1 MLRST
6 GCEAHEAALSSKG
19 GWIMFK
25 HAKGFRGNKP
35 PALRRRG
42 AGESYV
48 DSKNSL
54 ESLISEHEARE
65 HIEKNFPKMKIG
77 RVIDEQLEREA
88 AAKALQQKEIAA
100 ARREKRKEAR
110 NRARKRQR
118 EQFLRKHAQLLVERE
133 AVEAR
138 AIRKARAQARAVT
151 QKAGDSSTGV

>member
-1 MLRST
+1 
-6 GCEAHEAALSSKG
+6 
-19 GWIMFK
+19 MFK

-65 HIEKNFPKMKIG
+65 HIEKNFPKVKIG
-77 RVIDEQLEREA
+77 RAIDLEREA
-88 AAKALQQKEIAA
+88 AAKATQQKEKEIAA
-100 ARREKRKEAR
+100 ASEAGKAREEKRKEAR
-110 NRARKRQR
+110 KRARKRQR
-118 EQFLRKHAQLLVERE
+118 EQFLRKHAQLLVEKE
-133 AVEAR
+133 AEEAR
-138 AIRKARAQARAVT
+138 AIRKARAQTGVVT